1 MAQEP
6 SLQIQLHDE
15 LFREG
20 VKILQPYLP
29 LGNGLTP
36 GKPVDLEDIAR
47 GRRLLA
53 RALDL
58 SPNNWSAFWFLGLA
72 CRVAGFKDEA
82 YDALRRAF
90 AIKPDHVDVGRELVL
105 QCCINGR
112 GAEAV
117 QVSSRVLALKPED
130 GGLLSNHALALLLAG
145 EVGRARFF
153 ASKAEIAAP
162 ENLAARGVA
171 QVIED
176 VIAGKMP
183 RPTKWPWD
191 EPEA

>member
-1 MAQEP
+1 VAQEP
-6 SLQIQLHDE
+6 SLQVQLHDE
-15 LFREG
+15 LYREG
-20 VKILQPYLP
+20 AKILQPYLP
-29 LGNGLTP
+29 LENGITP
-36 GKPVDLEDIAR
+36 GKPVDLQDIER
-47 GRRLLA
+47 GRRLLT

-58 SPNNWSAFWFLGLA
+58 DPKNWSAYWLLGMA
-72 CRVAGFKDEA
+72 CRVAGYKDQAYEA
-82 YDALRRAF
+82 FSRAW

-117 QVSSRVLALKPED
+117 QVSARVLALKPED

-162 ENLAARGVA
+162 ENLGARGVA

-176 VIAGKMP
+176 VIAGKMA

-191 EPEA
+191 QPEA